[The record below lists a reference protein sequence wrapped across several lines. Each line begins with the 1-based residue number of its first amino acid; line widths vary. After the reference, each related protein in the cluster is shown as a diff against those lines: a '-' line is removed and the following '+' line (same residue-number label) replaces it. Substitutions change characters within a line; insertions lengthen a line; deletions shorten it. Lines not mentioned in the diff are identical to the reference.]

1 MLGTPPGR
9 DEQGR
14 AGLVDVRS
22 VPDATRVDRS
32 LTSMQ
37 LDPVVP
43 GVDLLNQR
51 LAAGQHYDD
60 LIASRMALPAR
71 PRRLGGADHH
81 QAALV
86 AVGLMISLIA
96 GEGLLAPGEVGERL
110 GPRAQAEMDIDFGQV
125 EPRWGR
131 S

>member
-14 AGLVDVRS
+14 AGLVHVRS

-32 LTSMQ
+32 LTSVQ
-37 LDPVVP
+37 LNPVAL

-60 LIASRMALPAR
+60 LIASRMALPGC

-86 AVGLMISLIA
+86 AVGFMFRPLRGCGAL
-96 GEGLLAPGEVGERL
+96 
-110 GPRAQAEMDIDFGQV
+110 RAA
-125 EPRWGR
+125 W

>member
-81 QAALV
+81 QAALL
-86 AVGLMISLIA
+86 AAGLVISLIG
-96 GEGLLAPGEVGERL
+96 GEGLPPPGGSP
-110 GPRAQAEMDIDFGQV
+110 G
-125 EPRWGR
+125 
-131 S
+131 